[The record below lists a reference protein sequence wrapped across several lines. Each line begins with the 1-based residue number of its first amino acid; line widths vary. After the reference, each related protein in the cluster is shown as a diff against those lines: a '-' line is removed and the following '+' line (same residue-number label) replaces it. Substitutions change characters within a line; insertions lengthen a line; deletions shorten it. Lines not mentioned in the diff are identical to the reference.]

1 MAALHRVVACSLTT
15 GNATFAVCP
24 KLCRVLYIGHTTKVV
39 FAVCC
44 RFDAWQ
50 NKGTRQTNCLPCA
63 FDYNTRQT
71 EAARQIDYFAV
82 YLLMKPTVNSKHTA
96 NVLKSVT
103 GKCFAV
109 CPAGTLGKQHL
120 LPCVFQFCRES
131 RPMHTAKYWSKS

>member
-1 MAALHRVVACSLTT
+1 MWS
-15 GNATFAVCP
+15 
-24 KLCRVLYIGHTTKVV
+24 
-39 FAVCC
+39 
-44 RFDAWQ
+44 
-50 NKGTRQTNCLPCA
+50 LPCA
-63 FDYNTRQT
+63 ADSTHGKTKAHGKQIVCRVHLTTTHGKQ
-71 EAARQIDYFAV
+71 AARQIDYFAV

-103 GKCFAV
+103 GKCFTV